1 MILGPTNDEGRKGCH
16 MALLGIAMLG
26 TELTL
31 EGFGIE
37 QFIEELELVPAA
49 DYPLRHSVD

>member
-1 MILGPTNDEGRKGCH
+1 